1 MRFTGFFLVI
11 LFVWTIIIPII
22 IISLFVYKINL
33 EFVISK
39 LINYRRKT

>member
-1 MRFTGFFLVI
+1 MRFAGFFLYF

-33 EFVISK
+33 GFVIS
-39 LINYRRKT
+39 N

>member
-11 LFVWTIIIPII
+11 LFVWNIYIPII

-39 LINYRRKT
+39 LINY